1 MGMKSMLRRQQR
13 LLEIIDLI
21 YDREDA
27 DQMLTSLFTGLR
39 ELFAFSSGVL
49 LPIEPETFELQ
60 EAFCFDCPPENNA
73 PYLQHYA
80 AFDPYA
86 RRDPGTLLLNQ
97 TVRLSEVAS
106 AEELDRSEFADF
118 MPKVPY
124 HHALAAVVGVDGEPL
139 AAISVHRCKGKK
151 DFDRDEM
158 AMLDR
163 IAPHLG
169 RAIAWRRR
177 EANPATLAKIGLLA
191 FGACGQ
197 LLFMN
202 TVAQR
207 LIPQEDAAAVLG
219 ALPPAGSGSLLLG
232 CQRYRVNRLP
242 WRAASMLTRFALQ
255 EAGDGL
261 GEGNGQAGAAT
272 DHWAAAQRLG
282 ARLTIISLEPFRRR
296 EDVRRRLSHYGLS
309 PRELEITAQSL
320 LSGLTNA
327 QLAQRLSI
335 SEDTVKSHLR
345 EAYRKIGVS
354 SRMELLVNLLGLDS
368 Q

>member
-1 MGMKSMLRRQQR
+1 MKSMLRRQQR

-124 HHALAAVVGVDGEPL
+124 HHALAAVVGFDGEPL
-139 AAISVHRCKGKK
+139 AAVSVHRRKGEK
-151 DFDRDEM
+151 DFDRDEV

-177 EANPATLAKIGLLA
+177 EANPATLAKIGILA
-191 FGACGQ
+191 FGASGQ

-202 TVAQR
+202 AVAQR
-207 LIPQEDAAAVLG
+207 LIPQASAAAVLG
-219 ALPPAGSGSLLLG
+219 VLPPAGSASLRLG

-242 WRAASMLTRFALQ
+242 WCAASLLTRFALQ

-261 GEGNGQAGAAT
+261 GECNGQAGAAT
-272 DHWAAAQRLG
+272 DHWTAAQRLG

-309 PRELEITAQSL
+309 PRELDITAQSL

-327 QLAQRLSI
+327 QLAQRCSI

-345 EAYRKIGVS
+345 EAYRKIGAS
-354 SRMELLVNLLGLDS
+354 SRMELLVHLLGLDS